1 MLIEFSV
8 GNYLSFKEKV
18 TFSMVAT
25 DLREATG
32 LDENNVFKIDDE
44 LSLVKSAAVYGA
56 NASGKSNLIK
66 AINFMRWF
74 VLNSS
79 SRTQI
84 TDEIN
89 VDEFRLSTETINKPS
104 FFEIV
109 FSLNKKIYRYGFE
122 LNKKQVISE
131 WLFYTPKIQ
140 ENKYFERDKQKF
152 NVLKRFSEGQ
162 LLESKTRPNALFL
175 SVAAQFNGKVSE
187 QILRWFQKIGILSGI
202 KDNTSETYTLE
213 LMEDKKYREDIL
225 TLINKLDLGIND
237 IKTQK
242 IAISLDNFPLE
253 ILEELAIR
261 HGKTASEV
269 ETLSSLDV
277 KTIHHKYDSNG
288 TIDSI
293 EEFDLDENES
303 EGTKKLFAFA
313 GPILNTLRE
322 GRLLLIDELDARLH
336 PLITKT
342 LVELFN
348 SSETNPNNAQL
359 IFTIHDT
366 NLLSKKL
373 FRQDQ
378 IWFVEKDQYGA
389 TDLYSL
395 LEYELS
401 NDVVYEGDY
410 IKGRYGA
417 IPFIGDL
424 RSAIVKS

>member
-1 MLIEFSV
+1 M
-8 GNYLSFKEKV
+8 
-18 TFSMVAT
+18 
-25 DLREATG
+25 
-32 LDENNVFKIDDE
+32 
-44 LSLVKSAAVYGA
+44 
-56 NASGKSNLIK
+56 
-66 AINFMRWF
+66 
-74 VLNSS
+74 
-79 SRTQI
+79 
-84 TDEIN
+84 
-89 VDEFRLSTETINKPS
+89 
-104 FFEIV
+104 
-109 FSLNKKIYRYGFE
+109 
-122 LNKKQVISE
+122 
-131 WLFYTPKIQ
+131 FYTPNIQ

-187 QILRWFQKIGILSGI
+187 QILRWFQNIGILSGI
-202 KDNTSETYTLE
+202 KDSTSEIYTLE
-213 LMEDKKYREDIL
+213 LLENQKYREDIL

-237 IKTQK
+237 IQTQK
-242 IAISLDNFPLE
+242 TAILLDNFPSEILE
-253 ILEELAIR
+253 ILAAR
-261 HGKTASEV
+261 DGKVAKEV
-269 ETLSSLDV
+269 ETLSSVDV
-277 KTIHHKYDSNG
+277 KTIHHKYNSNG

-293 EEFDLDENES
+293 EEFDLEENES

-313 GPILNTLRE
+313 GPILHTLRE
-322 GRLLLIDELDARLH
+322 GRVLLIDELDARLH

-366 NLLSKKL
+366 NLLTKKL

-401 NDVVYEGDY
+401 NDVVFEGDY

-424 RSAIVKS
+424 RSVIVK

>member
-25 DLREATG
+25 DLNKTTR

-89 VDEFRLSTETINKPS
+89 VDRFRLSTETINKPS

-122 LNKKQVISE
+122 LNKKQIISE
-131 WLFYTPKIQ
+131 WLFYTPNIQ

-187 QILRWFQKIGILSGI
+187 QILRWFKNIGILSGI
-202 KDNTSETYTLE
+202 KDSTSEIYTLE
-213 LMEDKKYREDIL
+213 LLENQKYREDIL

-242 IAISLDNFPLE
+242 TAILLDNLTSE
-253 ILEELAIR
+253 ILEVLAAR
-261 HGKTASEV
+261 DGKEAKEV
-269 ETLSSLDV
+269 ETLSTVDV
-277 KTIHHKYDSNG
+277 KTIHHKYDSEGNI
-288 TIDSI
+288 TSS
-293 EEFDLDENES
+293 EEFDMDENES

-313 GPILNTLRE
+313 GPILHTLRA
-322 GRLLLIDELDARLH
+322 GRVLLIDELDARLH

-366 NLLSKKL
+366 NLLTKKL

-401 NDVVYEGDY
+401 NDVVFEGDY

-424 RSAIVKS
+424 RSVIVK

>member
-25 DLREATG
+25 DLNETTS
-32 LDENNVFKIDDE
+32 LDESNIFPVDDE

-56 NASGKSNLIK
+56 NASGKSNLIQ
-66 AINFMRWF
+66 AIDFMRWF

-89 VDEFRLSTETINKPS
+89 VDGFKLSTETINKPS

-109 FSLNKKIYRYGFE
+109 FLLNKKIYRYGFE
-122 LNKKQVISE
+122 LDKKQVISE
-131 WLFYTPKIQ
+131 WLFYTPNLQ
-140 ENKYFERDKQKF
+140 ENKYFERNKQKF
-152 NVLKRFSEGQ
+152 NILKRFSEGQ
-162 LLESKTRPNALFL
+162 LLDSKTRPNALFL

-187 QILRWFQKIGILSGI
+187 QILRWFGKIGILSGI
-202 KDNTSETYTLE
+202 KENTSDVYTLG
-213 LMEDKKYREDIL
+213 LMEDKNYREDIL

-237 IKTQK
+237 IKTKQTT
-242 IAISLDNFPLE
+242 ILLDNVPSEILE
-253 ILEELAIR
+253 ILAARDGKLA
-261 HGKTASEV
+261 KDV
-269 ETLSSLDV
+269 ETLDSVDV
-277 KTIHHKYDSNG
+277 KTIHHKYDSEGNI
-288 TIDSI
+288 TSS
-293 EEFDLDENES
+293 EEFDMDENES

-322 GRLLLIDELDARLH
+322 GRVLLIDELDARLH

-359 IFTIHDT
+359 IFTIHNT
-366 NLLSKKL
+366 NLLTKKL

-395 LEYELS
+395 VEYELS
-401 NDVVYEGDY
+401 NDIIFEGDY

-424 RSAIVKS
+424 RTVIVK